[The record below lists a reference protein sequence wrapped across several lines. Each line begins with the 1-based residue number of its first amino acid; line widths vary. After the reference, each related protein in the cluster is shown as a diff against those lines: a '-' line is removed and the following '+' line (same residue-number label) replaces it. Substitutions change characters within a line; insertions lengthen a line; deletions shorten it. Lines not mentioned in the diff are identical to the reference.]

1 MALLV
6 FFVYCYLWNSNASP
20 NSVIHDPYLC
30 YPGNH
35 MMSNITANFTNIT
48 HNATANIHEYN
59 PYNLPV
65 KAVWCYD
72 VDISPKLNTQT
83 RIIVPIQHTQSNDN
97 SNWNIFSVYFS
108 VNNNNCF
115 APRIS
120 FEYEIVNNDTYY
132 LLNDTELL
140 ILDDNGNDNICG
152 DQGTINCGEIE
163 KCVNDV
169 NLNMPTAMIPMDST
183 YKISIYQYQSNNDMQ
198 CNSYFIVNTIIT
210 LICDIPDTNCETA
223 QKIKHINWH
232 SLQNA
237 VDNSNEIPSSLFT
250 MSLNPNKLELTFDI
264 NLEYIGLSSDGNY
277 DKNYNLGT
285 TYVVGFNSFGTTGN
299 KINEPGNC
307 ENRILASFQSG
318 NFNQWWKYSEYPYLW
333 NQLGNNTYLS
343 YPPPSNHWIL
353 SIGDDTCTSINYLGV
368 FSWNDLTQCKDYN
381 GNDLIN
387 VVDNDISITLSGTLY
402 ANLVSP
408 YSMNAV
414 DTGIYRSFPLIQQDF
429 EISILKQINV
439 LSSTGVELFIT
450 SIIGIYE
457 DESDGSFELSILTQ
471 SADYIKLINPTVVA
485 TPFGIATGVSITST
499 STTCLSASTYTCGQ
513 IFTLSISSDEIN
525 CPPAD
530 MSGVYDIAF
539 DVECRFNEDVC
550 NTFIN
555 DNPSGTS
562 VALSVE
568 SNFIDTYCEPEMY
581 SVIFEGDMKFY
592 DDAEFVIDHS
602 ISGDNYVIGQD
613 TIYVEIVVDFPEDGS
628 VNNYYNVFQVDVENV
643 FVCTADD
650 TVDMTQDLDQQ
661 NGNGG
666 CLSSNIDADGAY
678 DIIINGVEM
687 NYDANIILTATESN
701 VVRFSFKTFDIGR
714 TKMY

>member
-1 MALLV
+1 MSLLLAVLLLFPLVHAEECDCSVSVVSSSNTYSAGIYNGNTGCGPSESADPVDNWNGKSVYYRALDTGGVTTVYDFQIDCLYPCWIKNINMEGCGWWQSRLILYNGDKSTQLGNKLV
-6 FFVYCYLWNSNASP
+6 SSNSYSAYLSNVNLDLTGNEVYLTQFRFVE
-20 NSVIHDPYLC
+20 
-30 YPGNH
+30 
-35 MMSNITANFTNIT
+35 TNIDT
-48 HNATANIHEYN
+48 GSRYRTPFTITSQQLTDHPTTT
-59 PYNLPV
+59 P
-65 KAVWCYD
+65 
-72 VDISPKLNTQT
+72 TQ
-83 RIIVPIQHTQSNDN
+83 
-97 SNWNIFSVYFS
+97 
-108 VNNNNCF
+108 
-115 APRIS
+115 APT
-120 FEYEIVNNDTYY
+120 N
-132 LLNDTELL
+132 
-140 ILDDNGNDNICG
+140 
-152 DQGTINCGEIE
+152 
-163 KCVNDV
+163 K
-169 NLNMPTAMIPMDST
+169 
-183 YKISIYQYQSNNDMQ
+183 
-198 CNSYFIVNTIIT
+198 
-210 LICDIPDTNCETA
+210 NCEDVSE
-223 QKIKHINWH
+223 IKHINWH
-232 SLQNA
+232 ELQNN
-237 VDNSNEIPSSLFT
+237 VDNSAQLPYSSFSVNLDK
-250 MSLNPNKLELTFDI
+250 NKLEMTFDI
-264 NLEYIGLSSDGNY
+264 DLEYVGLSADGNFDSVY
-277 DKNYNLGT
+277 TLGT
-285 TYVVGFNSFGTTGN
+285 TYVIGFDSFGTTGN

-307 ENRILASFQSG
+307 ENRIPASFSTG
-318 NFNQWWKYSEYPYLW
+318 TFDQWWNYSEYPYLS
-333 NQLGNNTYLS
+333 NNDLGSDTYLA
-343 YPPPSNHWIL
+343 YPPPSNYWSL
-353 SIGDDTCTSINYLGV
+353 SIGENVCTPINYLGV